1 MKKKEKKSGRTLP
14 IRLNI
19 LFFCVFL
26 LFSGIIIQLGK
37 VQIFDGETYKNEVEK
52 RENATVSLTVPR
64 GKIYDREGNP
74 VVDNKS
80 LRTITYTKVK
90 GVKSEE
96 MLKTA
101 RQLAEIIEMP
111 QEDIDKLTE
120 TDKKD
125 FWMQLNPK
133 LTQDLVSKKEID
145 KFREKD
151 INGKELDRKI
161 EELKRKRVTE
171 KIFKN

>member
-1 MKKKEKKSGRTLP
+1 MKKKKEKSGRALP

-96 MLKTA
+96 MLKIA

-133 LTQDLVSKKEID
+133 LAESLVSKKEID
-145 KFREKD
+145 TFREKD
-151 INGKELDRKI
+151 ISGKKLDK
-161 EELKRKRVTE
+161 
-171 KIFKN
+171 